1 MQLGLDFGTS
11 YTKLGLQHNGEFIN
25 LLGNEDEGQIPTVA
39 AYLPSQRR
47 LCFGPLALRIDEA
60 GAETAFFFK
69 LALKRQASLTLG
81 SYSLPDL
88 LLAFFRFLQQE
99 YLESR
104 GIKAESLNIS
114 VPNYFGLNSRRILL
128 EAARQAFGVKKVFL
142 LPEPLAAALGYNLLH
157 PLFPLQGDILSI
169 DIGGGTSDFSFLT
182 LAHDKREMLVE
193 TQFQIGHDAFSGSE
207 IDQAILQRLLFP
219 AFTIQTGLRLPREFY
234 SGKLTSSRNK
244 FQYNR
249 LRQLAEKIKIELS
262 REEYYHLDFPDFHAG
277 YSLNLELT
285 AEMLA
290 ARLEPVFERLKSYI
304 EEQVKLRAKALQL
317 FSADK
322 WHIDAVLLLGGA
334 SQTRGLKDLIA
345 GIFPDLKVICP
356 EDPSFYVLRGLC
368 HWENDGNSGAT
379 SIKSIYPFN
388 FYIERIS
395 PDGSSHL
402 LEKIPFDTAN
412 LELDLQKR
420 YPIFSLPLDSVY
432 NLSPDPDSV
441 LFRIYEVEEEDN
453 QVNLERFSGQEM
465 VWQWEGPRQE
475 LHNYL
480 ELYLDL
486 KKSRIESGEA
496 LSATRTRPLDSNILS
511 GLLAR
516 QKEIQ
521 KLMADSRS
529 NPRLAEDFGEHLS
542 RLDKV
547 NKPYYNHSETTL
559 YKLLYLL
566 DFFTRPGN

>member
-11 YTKLGLQHNGEFIN
+11 YTKLGLRHNGEFIT
-25 LLGNEDEGQIPTVA
+25 LLGNEGQIPTVA
-39 AYLPSQRR
+39 TYLPSQRR

-99 YLESR
+99 YLESK
-104 GIKAESLNIS
+104 GIKAESLYIS

-207 IDQAILQRLLFP
+207 IDQAILQHLLFP

-234 SGKLTSSRNK
+234 SGKFTSSHDR

-262 REEYYHLDFPDFHAG
+262 KEEHYHLDFPDFHAG
-277 YSLNLELT
+277 YSLKMEIT

-290 ARLEPVFERLKSYI
+290 SRLEPIFERLKYYI
-304 EEQVKLRAKALQL
+304 EEQVKLRAQALHL

-334 SQTRGLKDLIA
+334 SQTRGLKDFIA
-345 GIFPDLKVICP
+345 SIFPHLKVICP

-368 HWENDGNSGAT
+368 HWENDGI
-379 SIKSIYPFN
+379 SIKSIYPFT
-388 FYIERIS
+388 FYIERMG
-395 PDGSSHL
+395 PDGSSHI
-402 LEKIPFDTAN
+402 LEKVPFDTVN
-412 LELDLQKR
+412 LELDLEKR
-420 YPIFSLPLDSVY
+420 YPIFSLPVDSVY

-453 QVNLERFSGQEM
+453 KVNLERFSGQEM

-496 LSATRTRPLDSNILS
+496 LSATRTLPVDSNILS

-521 KLMADSRS
+521 KLIADSHS
-529 NPRLAEDFGEHLS
+529 NPHLAEDFGEHLS
-542 RLDKV
+542 RLEKV
-547 NKPYYNHSETTL
+547 NKPYYNHSKTTL

-566 DFFTRPGN
+566 DFFTHPGK

>member
-25 LLGNEDEGQIPTVA
+25 LLGNQGQIPTVA

-81 SYSLPDL
+81 PYSLPDL
-88 LLAFFRFLQQE
+88 LLAFFRFLQEE

-128 EAARQAFGVKKVFL
+128 EAARQAFAVKKVFL
-142 LPEPLAAALGYNLLH
+142 WPEPLAAALGYNLLH
-157 PLFPLQGDILSI
+157 PLFPLEGEILCI

-193 TQFQIGHDAFSGSE
+193 TQFQIGHDTFSGAE
-207 IDQAILQRLLFP
+207 IDQAILQHLLFP
-219 AFTIQTGLRLPREFY
+219 AFTIQIGQRLPREFY
-234 SGKLTSSRNK
+234 SGKFTSSRNR

-262 REEYYHLDFPDFHAG
+262 KEEYYHLDFPDFHAG
-277 YSLNLELT
+277 HSLNLDIT

-304 EEQVKLRAKALQL
+304 EEQVKLRAQALHL

-345 GIFPDLKVICP
+345 GIFPVLKVICP

-368 HWENDGNSGAT
+368 HWENDGI

-388 FYIERIS
+388 FYIERIG
-395 PDGSSHL
+395 PDGNSHI

-420 YPIFSLPLDSVY
+420 YPIFSLPVDSVY

-441 LFRIYEVEEEDN
+441 LFRIYEVEEEN
-453 QVNLERFSGQEM
+453 SKVNLERFSGQEM

-475 LHNYL
+475 LDNYL

-496 LSATRTRPLDSNILS
+496 LSSAGTRLVDSNILS

-521 KLMADSRS
+521 KLMTESHS

-542 RLDKV
+542 RLEV